1 MTVLKICVGSSCH
14 LKGSFEVVQQ
24 LKQLVEDHHLNDQV
38 EMQASF
44 CMKNCQR
51 GVCVAVDDE
60 IFSVS
65 PTRFPNSSG
74 RISCPA
80 YKSKR
85 LDTPVAYIQSKYI
98 CRAAYAARHIYCK
111 KDGGIAE
118 PLKAVS
124 AHNC

>member
-65 PTRFPNSSG
+65 PYTVSEFFRQDFLP
-74 RISCPA
+74 RVQ
-80 YKSKR
+80 K
-85 LDTPVAYIQSKYI
+85 Q
-98 CRAAYAARHIYCK
+98 
-111 KDGGIAE
+111 
-118 PLKAVS
+118 KA
-124 AHNC
+124 